1 MSSIAH
7 AYQATDGAAYE
18 EFLGCRSRRLAE
30 RLLDFAAFAD
40 DGALLDV
47 GCGTGSLAGAMAAR
61 WPQRRIVGVDSSQAF
76 LAFARSRDLGKT
88 LIFEHGD
95 ATALPY
101 DDGAFAGTATQ
112 LVLNFIP
119 NCEAAA
125 AEMRRVT
132 RRHGIVAAAVLDFR
146 GGAVF
151 QRLFWDT
158 ACGIDPQ
165 AIERRARLF
174 SAKPALP
181 GGLRELFVAAGLD
194 RIEESL
200 ITFRMDYA
208 NFDDYWRP
216 LLGGQGP
223 VGSYVAGLASDLRA
237 RLEAAVRAAYCA
249 GAPDGPRALSA
260 TAWAVRGIA
269 P

>member
-1 MSSIAH
+1 MASNADV
-7 AYQATDGAAYE
+7 YQATDGAAYE
-18 EFLGCRSRRLAE
+18 VFLGRRSRRLAE
-30 RLLDFAAFAD
+30 KLLDFAEFAG

-47 GCGTGSLAGAMAAR
+47 GCGTGSLAGVMAAR
-61 WPQRRIVGVDSSQAF
+61 WPERRIVGVDFSEAF
-76 LAFARSRDLGKT
+76 LAFARSRSLGEAV
-88 LIFEHGD
+88 IFERGD

-101 DDGAFAGTATQ
+101 DDAAFAGCATQ
-112 LVLNFIP
+112 LALNFIP
-119 NCEAAA
+119 NCETAVAQ
-125 AEMRRVT
+125 MRRVT
-132 RRHGIVAAAVLDFR
+132 RGHGIVAAAVLDFR

-174 SAKPALP
+174 AAKPALP
-181 GGLRELFVAAGLD
+181 GGLRDMFAAAELGRV
-194 RIEESL
+194 EESL
-200 ITFRMDYA
+200 ITFRMDYD

-223 VGSYVAGLASDLRA
+223 IGSYVAGLASDLQA

-249 GAPDGPRALSA
+249 GACDGPRALSA